1 MELHAGHHVVV
12 QLLGLNVNLD
22 TLMMTWLVAALVII
36 VTVSATRGRSLVPSG
51 LQNAMEMVIESLLDQ
66 FRETLGP
73 KYGQV
78 VSVLLTMFL
87 FILFANELGMIPNP
101 EILASP
107 TNDLNTT
114 VALALVSSF
123 MVHFM
128 ALKNQGFKKHFKSF
142 FKPFA
147 PFVII
152 NLMEEIT
159 KPLTLA
165 FRLFGNILAG
175 EILLEVLYFLVPI
188 GIPIIWLVFSLVI
201 GLIQAFIFTIL
212 TTSYLAPSFSDDYR
226 AGYCFTL
233 KFSSYSQKLGG
244 YLLWKKLSYWHCPLL
259 VHAWVLVWQLSALL
273 SVTVMPHRRC
283 LKVRLVSLKWAA
295 NSWLTCL
302 SPSA

>member
-1 MELHAGHHVVV
+1 MELHAGHHMVV

-36 VTVSATRGRSLVPSG
+36 VTVAATRGRSLVPSG
-51 LQNAMEMVIESLLDQ
+51 LQNAMEIVIEALLDQ
-66 FRETLGP
+66 FKETLGP

-78 VSVLLTMFL
+78 VSILLT
-87 FILFANELGMIPNP
+87 NP
-101 EILASP
+101 HVLASP

-114 VALALVSSF
+114 VALALVSSV

-128 ALKNQGFKKHFKSF
+128 ALKNQGFKKHFKHF

-175 EILLEVLYFLVPI
+175 EILLEVLYFLVPVAV
-188 GIPIIWLVFSLVI
+188 PMIWLLFSFVI

-212 TTSYLAPSFSDDYR
+212 TTSYLAPSFTED
-226 AGYCFTL
+226 
-233 KFSSYSQKLGG
+233 
-244 YLLWKKLSYWHCPLL
+244 
-259 VHAWVLVWQLSALL
+259 
-273 SVTVMPHRRC
+273 
-283 LKVRLVSLKWAA
+283 
-295 NSWLTCL
+295 
-302 SPSA
+302 

>member
-1 MELHAGHHVVV
+1 MELHAVHHMVV

-36 VTVSATRGRSLVPSG
+36 VTVAATRGRSLVPSG
-51 LQNAMEMVIESLLDQ
+51 LQNAMEIVIEALLDQ
-66 FRETLGP
+66 FKETLGP

-87 FILFANELGMIPNP
+87 FILFANELGMLTNP
-101 EILASP
+101 HVLASP

-128 ALKNQGFKKHFKSF
+128 ALKNQGFKKHFKHF
-142 FKPFA
+142 FEPFA
-147 PFVII
+147 PFVVI

-175 EILLEVLYFLVPI
+175 EILLEVLYFLVPVA
-188 GIPIIWLVFSLVI
+188 IPMIWLLFSFVI

-212 TTSYLAPSFSDDYR
+212 TTSYLAPSFTED
-226 AGYCFTL
+226 
-233 KFSSYSQKLGG
+233 
-244 YLLWKKLSYWHCPLL
+244 
-259 VHAWVLVWQLSALL
+259 
-273 SVTVMPHRRC
+273 
-283 LKVRLVSLKWAA
+283 
-295 NSWLTCL
+295 
-302 SPSA
+302 